1 MSYDIL
7 RTAAFTKHLK
17 QLSKKYPSLKNDY
30 TALLDS
36 LQLNPIAGSAIGKDC
51 YKIRMKISSKN
62 TGKSG
67 GAISGC
73 AGISAILAGTSGVMS
88 LAGFF
93 LLRMVKMVT
102 AATTS
107 KTATIRRRVARFSP
121 WRPRQRRRST
131 TRATT
136 TGSTSSGRAMSSPR
150 RSSSTRSGSTLRA
163 PAPSRPPTS

>member
-67 GAISGC
+67 GARVITYVKIELNRITLLDIYDKSEKEN
-73 AGISAILAGTSGVMS
+73 ITDKELLA
-88 LAGFF
+88 
-93 LLRMVKMVT
+93 LLKK
-102 AATTS
+102 AEE
-107 KTATIRRRVARFSP
+107 
-121 WRPRQRRRST
+121 
-131 TRATT
+131 
-136 TGSTSSGRAMSSPR
+136 
-150 RSSSTRSGSTLRA
+150 
-163 PAPSRPPTS
+163 